1 MYHWIAAISPE
12 RSRGFLSFLTGGLT
26 VMGWI
31 FTTASTNLIYAQ
43 SFMALVA
50 LYHVDMTIKAWQT
63 FLVYQVLNLI
73 TAAIVIWGNRIIPA
87 LNKFSLFYLQ
97 IGWYVCDVI
106 DQGAFRPLGSS
117 LTFPVA
123 LQSDV
128 TSNESPKRFGA

>member
-50 LYHVDMTIKAWQT
+50 LYNVDMTIKAWQT

-97 IGWYVCDVI
+97 IGWYVCD
-106 DQGAFRPLGSS
+106 GRPRSTLD
-117 LTFPVA
+117 FPCRTA
-123 LQSDV
+123 EWYYQ
-128 TSNESPKRFGA
+128 